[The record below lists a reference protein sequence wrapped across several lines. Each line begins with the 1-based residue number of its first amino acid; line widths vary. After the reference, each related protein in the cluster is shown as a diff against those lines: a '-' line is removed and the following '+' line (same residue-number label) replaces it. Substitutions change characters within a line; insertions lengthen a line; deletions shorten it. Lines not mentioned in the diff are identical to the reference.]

1 MNISRNYW
9 RQKGSYGPIEVKIS
23 IRSDDRKSVSP
34 TTDRDK
40 INNTVDIP

>member
-23 IRSDDRKSVSP
+23 IKSDDRISVSP
-34 TTDRDK
+34 TTNREN